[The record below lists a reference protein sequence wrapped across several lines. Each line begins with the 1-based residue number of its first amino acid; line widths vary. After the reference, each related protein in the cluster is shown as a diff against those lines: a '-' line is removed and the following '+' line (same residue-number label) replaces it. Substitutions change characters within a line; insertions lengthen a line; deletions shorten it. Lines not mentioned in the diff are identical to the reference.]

1 MENKKEEKARVR
13 KTYSPKGERSQISF
27 TFRLDNENIEWL
39 YSQHNRGRYLNEL
52 ISANRKS
59 ILGEI

>member
-1 MENKKEEKARVR
+1 MEQKKEEKARVR
-13 KTYSPKGERSQISF
+13 KAYSPKGERSQISF

-39 YSQHNRGRYLNEL
+39 YCQHNRGRYLNEL

-59 ILGEI
+59 ILGE